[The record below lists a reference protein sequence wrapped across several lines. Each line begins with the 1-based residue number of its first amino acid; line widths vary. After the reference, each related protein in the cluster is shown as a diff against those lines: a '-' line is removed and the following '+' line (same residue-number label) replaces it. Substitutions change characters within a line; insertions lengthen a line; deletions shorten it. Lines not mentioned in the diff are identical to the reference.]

1 MSEDQTADTSHHI
14 EIPGDVLVPDNEFC
28 TDVLAGAT
36 RRTGGRLDAEG
47 LPYVIIAGRK
57 YRPLH
62 EGRAWLANRI
72 VRKSQQRPSR
82 RGRHA
87 PHT

>member
-1 MSEDQTADTSHHI
+1 MSEDRTADASQHI
-14 EIPGDVLVPDNEFC
+14 EIPGDSLIPDAEFC
-28 TDVLAGAT
+28 DQVLAGAT

-57 YRPLH
+57 YRPLN

-72 VRKSQQRPSR
+72 VRKSQLPPRRRSR
-82 RGRHA
+82 N
-87 PHT
+87 P